1 MMVEVEAERTN
12 VVLKSIKD
20 ALVEMLMKI
29 QEMDEFT
36 AEIQSKRRV
45 TKNLNFPP
53 FDANLGTD
61 QIVILLQ
68 EKVKVG
74 LIASGKI
81 GDGVDS
87 GLSEDEVG
95 DVKVESASGD
105 ESKLTESKAIRK
117 VEDSLEEDEQR
128 RMKTPSETNFA
139 IDEKPP
145 PYPQVYSS
153 LITGRSTGLVSA
165 SPGAGGG
172 KNFYLELFTIY

>member
-1 MMVEVEAERTN
+1 MMVEIEAERTN

-36 AEIQSKRRV
+36 AEIQSKRRI

-61 QIVILLQ
+61 QIVKLLQ

-87 GLSEDEVG
+87 GLSEDEVD
-95 DVKVESASGD
+95 DVKVEASGD
-105 ESKLTESKAIRK
+105 DSKLTESKAIKK
-117 VEDSLEEDEQR
+117 VGDSLEEDEQKR
-128 RMKTPSETNFA
+128 LKTPSETNFA

-172 KNFYLELFTIY
+172 KNFYLRIFSVY